1 MNADKRRFNL
11 LERLAKST
19 TESTEEHRVQA
30 ARSFFARWIQRTR
43 AGYGLFQHGY
53 TGFYFSFNIFPRGNG
68 E

>member
-1 MNADKRRFNL
+1 MNADKRRYYL
-11 LERLAKST
+11 VGLWAKST
-19 TESTEEHRVQA
+19 AESTEVHRGQA